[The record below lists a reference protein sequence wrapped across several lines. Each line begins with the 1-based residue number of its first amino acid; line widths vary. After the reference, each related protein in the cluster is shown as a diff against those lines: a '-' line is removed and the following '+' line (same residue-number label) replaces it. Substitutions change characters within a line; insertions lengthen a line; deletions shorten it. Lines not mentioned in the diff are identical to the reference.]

1 MLGDLKG
8 AFDAP
13 VGSPSP
19 VAPVTYR
26 SFDDVRGQRDAIY
39 SNALRGVRSLKPV
52 ENEKYRV
59 EIADPDYAQDYNP
72 SLSDEKKALMSRQSM
87 QRAIKGR
94 VRLIDKSSGQV
105 VDETETTLAHV
116 PHLTPRGIFVRGGTI
131 WAAKNQQRLRPG
143 VYVLRQQNG
152 DVKAQVNPKPGSGRG
167 FDIQLEPATG
177 VFKLNVG
184 QSGTRLYPL
193 LRSMGVPDE
202 TIKEVWGDDLFKAN
216 WRPPGGHDAQ
226 EARKIVAKMGR
237 RGDQDTAT
245 ELLKDKLQEILGRA
259 ELDEETTET
268 TLGTKYK
275 NFNLDTMLNAT
286 AKMLKRSRDEVPDD
300 VRDSQ
305 AFQSFHGPEDFFEER
320 LSRGSDAMRKLLWRA
335 TRDGN
340 LGNVSPGLLNPAVD
354 SVFQSGLMSSVE
366 DTNPMEIMDARQ
378 TITRLG
384 EGGISSNQAVP
395 RSARGVQ
402 PSYFGLIDPIRA
414 PEGQNIGVD
423 MRVTDGA
430 LKGSDGRLYFK
441 VRSRKGEEVT
451 LSAIQAS
458 KKPIAFPGEFAR
470 AAKRELYKVPL
481 MGSNGK
487 YEDHVVDMN
496 DIATDPEISAS
507 VGTHGLGKPLPP
519 MVRVLDGEDI
529 RWKPASEVDYELPH
543 GSSLFSRLTN
553 MVPMTQGA
561 KSQRTLMGARM
572 SVTGDTPVLIR
583 RENGEHYY
591 GPIEDYE
598 HVEGDCAVSVDKCT
612 SKVTW
617 RRVHALDKHLNV
629 KRVKKVTLK
638 SGRHMKATDD
648 HSFVTIGED
657 GGLTKVHTQDL
668 TKGMP
673 VPIVAK
679 IPDSVCDRTEWVIT
693 AGRKHNAYPAVA
705 LPLNFDTG
713 WVHGMYIAE
722 GSLSY
727 AHKNGHKG
735 FASAVSFANCDSD
748 VLNKLFEYFRNIGV
762 NAAVLSGRADGKLD
776 RVNVCWAQFASAIS
790 SDYGARAY
798 SKEIPGWVFFAPL
811 EFRRGLLAGYLAGDG
826 GVQRRRDAVRVNGSS
841 RSGKLID
848 GFVNLCATMGIMC
861 NRSATHVM
869 TGPGGSHA
877 IQHYFEVR
885 TEHISRLPTLYC
897 ERKDLRIRTARWSG
911 KKSADWFPRW
921 PKLDTILRAHT
932 HRGSREYKRIY
943 SNQLTRES
951 VRTLLGE
958 DAASIAWL
966 DSDVWWDR
974 IESVEELDA
983 KQYTYVYDLDME
995 DNVFMCGACVVVHN
1009 TSQALPL
1016 QNPEAPLVQAA
1027 NPDGTSIHDSMGTWM
1042 GAVKARAP
1050 GRVVAVTPD
1059 HIDVVYAGGK
1069 KERHELY
1076 NNYPLARKTSLHNT
1090 PLVREG
1096 DSFKPGDVL
1105 AKSNFTD
1112 DRGHATM
1119 GANFRVGYMVGKGS
1133 VSGDTN
1139 VLIYRNGATLFG
1151 PIRDAVDTSEI
1162 TDDKA
1167 LALNMQ
1173 TITPEISTMSRGW
1186 RHPADGVLHLE
1197 FSDGRRLKA
1206 TKEHSFVVFDYASG
1220 DLVETNG
1227 AGLVVERSVV
1237 PRLGSVTLPV
1247 ITSSVQVGGATL
1259 PLDFDFGFI
1268 CGVYASEGWSI
1279 GEWGSAVKGLGI
1291 AISDPVL
1298 RAAVCS
1304 KFKSVFG
1311 GQVISISDKPNT
1323 RYIHVWGSA
1332 VGQWFIANIGE
1343 GAAGKMVPSVAFG
1356 APEDYRHGFIAGMVA
1371 GDFRVSASKGK
1382 VPKDID
1388 LITTSVVLRD
1398 GLGLLMASVGI
1409 RTTHGHYELEG
1420 YTRGAVYRL
1429 GVCLSDLSKI
1439 REFPHSSKS
1448 AKVQELSRLVRRPGR
1463 GDWVPL
1469 SDRASAAY
1477 LRLTSQVTHPTEY
1490 SRIAYHCRV
1499 RRAQRSDVLAMIPEN
1514 TDNPDLRRLR
1524 ELAESTVQWA
1534 SLKSSEFVGQPQ
1546 NVYDLEI
1553 CPTQTFVCVD
1563 TLVVHNSTY
1572 EDGFVISESA
1582 ARRLSSQHA
1591 YKHELE
1597 LDKNIHSTKKAD
1609 YSAIFQGKYKP
1620 EQISGIDDDGVI
1632 KEGTIV
1638 QPGDPVLLAVRKK
1651 TPRPGGVVTPSAR
1664 SAFADASQ
1672 TWDHS
1677 TPGQVTDVVRTR
1689 KGIKVTISS
1698 VEPMTEGSKLTA
1710 RYGNKGVV
1718 SQIVPDGEM
1727 PVGADGKPLDV
1738 IVNALGVISR
1748 ANPSV
1753 LAETLLGKVAQ
1764 KTGKPYV
1771 LKSFDHDD
1779 LGDFALNE
1787 AKANGVN
1794 ELDDVTDPKTGRKI
1808 KGVFTG
1814 VQHLMR
1820 LHHTAES
1827 GLAARDTGGYTSD
1840 DSPAK
1845 GGPEGSKKIALLG
1858 VQCLLSAG
1866 ATNVLKDAK
1875 LIRGQRNDDY
1885 WRAVKLGMDPVMP
1898 AASGAHGHFLSLL
1911 KGAGVNVR
1919 ENQGRLKLA
1928 PMTDADTDALAQHTV
1943 STSETFDF
1951 ETMQPKDGGLFDLA
1965 KTGGADGRHFT
1976 KIVLPQKIPNPVMEE
1991 PIIRILGLTKQ
2002 RFLDV
2007 LSGQEKIGDKTGP
2020 EAIETALKGINV
2032 EREIAMHIHGVKTG
2046 SKSSRDVHVRAL
2058 NYLSGLKSAGVE
2070 PGDLMISKIPV
2081 IPPKFRPVIRAGKM
2095 DIIHDANYLY
2105 HDLMESGKNYTEAQ
2119 KTFGDAGEE
2128 YGAMYA
2134 AAKAVVG
2141 LGTPINPKHV
2151 EQGVKG
2157 LLQNAIGI
2165 GDSPKFARF
2174 QRKVLGQ
2181 AVDTVGRG
2189 VATPD
2194 PELDMDQVSIP
2205 KDMAWIIYR
2214 PYVIRR
2220 LVRSGWSAREAVMAV
2235 REQKP
2240 AAFRELQNEMKT
2252 RPVYWDRA
2260 PALQRY
2266 NYVGAWPVLSRG
2278 NNIGV
2283 PQVVEPGANLDFD
2296 GDKINLHVPS
2306 HHDAVRDVIEK
2317 MMPSKNLWHPADFDV
2332 HLKPDKDYLAG
2343 LYLATSVKKDKP
2355 PRTFASKEDAYQ
2367 AYLRG
2372 DLGVADPVVILSSH
2386 NPS

>member
-1 MLGDLKG
+1 MIGDLKG
-8 AFDAP
+8 AFDTP

-19 VAPVTYR
+19 VAPVTHR
-26 SFDDVRGQRDAIY
+26 SFDDVSGQRDAIY
-39 SNALRGVRSLKPV
+39 SNALRGVRALKPV

-59 EIADPDYAQDYNP
+59 EIADSDYAQDYNP

-94 VRLIDKSSGQV
+94 VRLVDKASGAV

-167 FDIQLEPATG
+167 FDIQLEPSTG

-202 TIKEVWGDDLFKAN
+202 TIKEAWGEDLFKAN

-245 ELLKDKLQEILGRA
+245 ELLKDKLHEILGRA

-268 TLGTKYK
+268 TLGAKYK

-286 AKMLKRSRDEVPDD
+286 TKMLKRSRDEVPDD

-335 TRDGN
+335 TREGN

-354 SVFQSGLMSSVE
+354 GVFQSGLMSSVE
-366 DTNPMEIMDARQ
+366 DTNPLEIMDARQ

-402 PSYFGLIDPIRA
+402 PSYFGIIDPIRA

-423 MRVTDGA
+423 MRLTDGA

-451 LSAIQAS
+451 LSALQAS
-458 KKPIAFPGEFAR
+458 QKPIAFPGEFAK
-470 AAKRELYKVPL
+470 AAKREFYKVPL
-481 MGSNGK
+481 PGEDGK
-487 YEDHVVDMN
+487 YVDHVVTMD
-496 DIATDPEISAS
+496 DISRDPELSAS
-507 VGTHGLGKPLPP
+507 VGMHGLGKPLPP

-529 RWKPASEVDYELPH
+529 KWKPAAGVDYELPH
-543 GSSLFSRLTN
+543 GSSMFSRLTN

-572 SVTGDTPVLIR
+572 
-583 RENGEHYY
+583 H
-591 GPIEDYE
+591 
-598 HVEGDCAVSVDKCT
+598 
-612 SKVTW
+612 
-617 RRVHALDKHLNV
+617 
-629 KRVKKVTLK
+629 
-638 SGRHMKATDD
+638 
-648 HSFVTIGED
+648 
-657 GGLTKVHTQDL
+657 
-668 TKGMP
+668 
-673 VPIVAK
+673 
-679 IPDSVCDRTEWVIT
+679 
-693 AGRKHNAYPAVA
+693 
-705 LPLNFDTG
+705 
-713 WVHGMYIAE
+713 
-722 GSLSY
+722 
-727 AHKNGHKG
+727 
-735 FASAVSFANCDSD
+735 
-748 VLNKLFEYFRNIGV
+748 
-762 NAAVLSGRADGKLD
+762 
-776 RVNVCWAQFASAIS
+776 
-790 SDYGARAY
+790 
-798 SKEIPGWVFFAPL
+798 
-811 EFRRGLLAGYLAGDG
+811 
-826 GVQRRRDAVRVNGSS
+826 
-841 RSGKLID
+841 
-848 GFVNLCATMGIMC
+848 
-861 NRSATHVM
+861 
-869 TGPGGSHA
+869 
-877 IQHYFEVR
+877 
-885 TEHISRLPTLYC
+885 
-897 ERKDLRIRTARWSG
+897 
-911 KKSADWFPRW
+911 
-921 PKLDTILRAHT
+921 
-932 HRGSREYKRIY
+932 
-943 SNQLTRES
+943 
-951 VRTLLGE
+951 
-958 DAASIAWL
+958 
-966 DSDVWWDR
+966 
-974 IESVEELDA
+974 
-983 KQYTYVYDLDME
+983 
-995 DNVFMCGACVVVHN
+995 
-1009 TSQALPL
+1009 SQALPL
-1016 QNPEAPLVQAA
+1016 QNPEAPLVQSA
-1027 NPDGTSIHDSMGTWM
+1027 NPDGTSIHDSMGAWM
-1042 GAVKARAP
+1042 GAVKAKAP

-1096 DSFKPGDVL
+1096 DAFKPGDVL

-1112 DRGHATM
+1112 DKGRATM
-1119 GANFRVGYMVGKGS
+1119 GANFNVGYMVG
-1133 VSGDTN
+1133 SG
-1139 VLIYRNGATLFG
+1139 
-1151 PIRDAVDTSEI
+1151 
-1162 TDDKA
+1162 
-1167 LALNMQ
+1167 
-1173 TITPEISTMSRGW
+1173 
-1186 RHPADGVLHLE
+1186 H
-1197 FSDGRRLKA
+1197 
-1206 TKEHSFVVFDYASG
+1206 
-1220 DLVETNG
+1220 
-1227 AGLVVERSVV
+1227 
-1237 PRLGSVTLPV
+1237 
-1247 ITSSVQVGGATL
+1247 
-1259 PLDFDFGFI
+1259 
-1268 CGVYASEGWSI
+1268 
-1279 GEWGSAVKGLGI
+1279 
-1291 AISDPVL
+1291 
-1298 RAAVCS
+1298 
-1304 KFKSVFG
+1304 
-1311 GQVISISDKPNT
+1311 
-1323 RYIHVWGSA
+1323 
-1332 VGQWFIANIGE
+1332 
-1343 GAAGKMVPSVAFG
+1343 
-1356 APEDYRHGFIAGMVA
+1356 
-1371 GDFRVSASKGK
+1371 
-1382 VPKDID
+1382 
-1388 LITTSVVLRD
+1388 
-1398 GLGLLMASVGI
+1398 
-1409 RTTHGHYELEG
+1409 
-1420 YTRGAVYRL
+1420 
-1429 GVCLSDLSKI
+1429 
-1439 REFPHSSKS
+1439 
-1448 AKVQELSRLVRRPGR
+1448 
-1463 GDWVPL
+1463 
-1469 SDRASAAY
+1469 
-1477 LRLTSQVTHPTEY
+1477 
-1490 SRIAYHCRV
+1490 
-1499 RRAQRSDVLAMIPEN
+1499 
-1514 TDNPDLRRLR
+1514 
-1524 ELAESTVQWA
+1524 
-1534 SLKSSEFVGQPQ
+1534 
-1546 NVYDLEI
+1546 
-1553 CPTQTFVCVD
+1553 
-1563 TLVVHNSTY
+1563 TY
-1572 EDGFVISESA
+1572 EDGFKISESA

-1609 YSAIFQGKYKP
+1609 YSSIFQGKYKP

-1664 SAFADASQ
+1664 SAFSDASQ

-1689 KGIKVTISS
+1689 KGIKVMISS

-1727 PVGADGKPLDV
+1727 PVGADGKPLDI
-1738 IVNALGVISR
+1738 IVNSLGVISR

-1787 AKANGVN
+1787 AKVNGIN
-1794 ELDDVTDPKTGRKI
+1794 ELDDVTDPRTGRKI
-1808 KGVFTG
+1808 KGIFTG

-1845 GGPEGSKKIALLG
+1845 GGPEGCFIADQKLLTDQGSVKIGHLCEKRLGLSVLTWSEVLCEWVYRPVTDWFRYRAKVEDIVNVSYTGPASDREVFKKGSALAVRTSFTATKNHVVYTFNRGKILAGDLTADDCLVTRGVLPTQHQMSTLLGSMLGDSSITANDTAFIFQCEHSLKQVEYVGWKQSLWAGLGAKTHECSRPERQFRHQTMKPFKSSCITWCNSSDYLRDLYSMYSSGTKEVTFKLASQIDELAVAMWLLDDGCITNISKKAGRIKLQGDFATDGFSEQSVDILRARLVEVTGASFGKAHCHRTHDGRGYRITFAQHAAEKLIRIIAKYVPASVIPRSKRVLCREVAEIQKQQPPIKLDVVNKLTRVPARILTITPYKPAKPGVKEVNVYDITVDDTHSYCAGSALVSNSKKIALLG

-1885 WRAVKLGMDPVMP
+1885 WRSVKLGMDPVMP
-1898 AASGAHGHFLSLL
+1898 EASGAHGHFLTLL

-1928 PMTDADTDALAQHTV
+1928 PMTDADTDALAQHSV

-1976 KIVLPQKIPNPVMEE
+1976 KIELPQKIPNPVMEE

-2032 EREIAMHIHGVKTG
+2032 EREIAMHVQGVKTG

-2058 NYLSGLKSAGVE
+2058 NYLSGLKSAGVD

-2134 AAKAVVG
+2134 AAKAVAG
-2141 LGTPINPKHV
+2141 LGAPINPKHV

-2157 LLQNAIGI
+2157 LLQNAIGV

-2205 KDMAWIIYR
+2205 KDMAWTVYR

-2240 AAFRELQNEMKT
+2240 AALRELQNEMKT

-2343 LYLATSVKKDKP
+2343 LYLATSIKKNKT

-2372 DLGVADPVVILSSH
+2372 DLGVADPVVILDSGKGSK
-2386 NPS
+2386 

>member
-19 VAPVTYR
+19 VPPVTYR
-26 SFDDVRGQRDAIY
+26 SFDDVSGQRDAIY
-39 SNALRGVRSLKPV
+39 SNALRGVRALKPV

-94 VRLIDKSSGQV
+94 VRLIDKASGQV

-193 LRSMGVPDE
+193 LRSMGVPDDM
-202 TIKEVWGDDLFKAN
+202 IKEAWGDDLFKAN

-245 ELLKDKLQEILGRA
+245 ELLKDKLHEILGRA
-259 ELDEETTET
+259 ELDEETTEI

-275 NFNLDTMLNAT
+275 NFNIDTMLNAT
-286 AKMLKRSRDEVPDD
+286 AKMLKRSRNEVPDD

-335 TRDGN
+335 TREGN

-366 DTNPMEIMDARQ
+366 DTNPLEIMDARQ

-402 PSYFGLIDPIRA
+402 PSYFGIIDPIRA

-423 MRVTDGA
+423 MRLTDGA

-451 LSAIQAS
+451 LSALQAS
-458 KKPIAFPGEFAR
+458 QKPIAFPGEFAK
-470 AAKRELYKVPL
+470 AAKREFYKVPL
-481 MGSNGK
+481 PGDDGK
-487 YEDHVVDMN
+487 YVDHVVTMD
-496 DIATDPEISAS
+496 DISRDPELSAS
-507 VGTHGLGKPLPP
+507 VGMHGLGKPLPP

-529 RWKPASEVDYELPH
+529 KWKPAAEVDYEIPH
-543 GSSLFSRLTN
+543 GSSMFSRLTN

-572 SVTGDTPVLIR
+572 
-583 RENGEHYY
+583 H
-591 GPIEDYE
+591 
-598 HVEGDCAVSVDKCT
+598 
-612 SKVTW
+612 
-617 RRVHALDKHLNV
+617 
-629 KRVKKVTLK
+629 
-638 SGRHMKATDD
+638 
-648 HSFVTIGED
+648 
-657 GGLTKVHTQDL
+657 
-668 TKGMP
+668 
-673 VPIVAK
+673 
-679 IPDSVCDRTEWVIT
+679 
-693 AGRKHNAYPAVA
+693 
-705 LPLNFDTG
+705 
-713 WVHGMYIAE
+713 
-722 GSLSY
+722 
-727 AHKNGHKG
+727 
-735 FASAVSFANCDSD
+735 
-748 VLNKLFEYFRNIGV
+748 
-762 NAAVLSGRADGKLD
+762 
-776 RVNVCWAQFASAIS
+776 
-790 SDYGARAY
+790 
-798 SKEIPGWVFFAPL
+798 
-811 EFRRGLLAGYLAGDG
+811 
-826 GVQRRRDAVRVNGSS
+826 
-841 RSGKLID
+841 
-848 GFVNLCATMGIMC
+848 
-861 NRSATHVM
+861 
-869 TGPGGSHA
+869 
-877 IQHYFEVR
+877 
-885 TEHISRLPTLYC
+885 
-897 ERKDLRIRTARWSG
+897 
-911 KKSADWFPRW
+911 
-921 PKLDTILRAHT
+921 
-932 HRGSREYKRIY
+932 
-943 SNQLTRES
+943 
-951 VRTLLGE
+951 
-958 DAASIAWL
+958 
-966 DSDVWWDR
+966 
-974 IESVEELDA
+974 
-983 KQYTYVYDLDME
+983 
-995 DNVFMCGACVVVHN
+995 
-1009 TSQALPL
+1009 SQALPL
-1016 QNPEAPLVQAA
+1016 QTPEAPLVQSA
-1027 NPDGTSIHDSMGTWM
+1027 NPDGTSIHDSMGAWM
-1042 GAVKARAP
+1042 GAVKAKAP

-1096 DSFKPGDVL
+1096 DAFKPGDVL

-1112 DRGHATM
+1112 DKGQATM
-1119 GANFRVGYMVGKGS
+1119 GANFRVGYMVG
-1133 VSGDTN
+1133 SG
-1139 VLIYRNGATLFG
+1139 
-1151 PIRDAVDTSEI
+1151 
-1162 TDDKA
+1162 
-1167 LALNMQ
+1167 
-1173 TITPEISTMSRGW
+1173 
-1186 RHPADGVLHLE
+1186 H
-1197 FSDGRRLKA
+1197 
-1206 TKEHSFVVFDYASG
+1206 
-1220 DLVETNG
+1220 
-1227 AGLVVERSVV
+1227 
-1237 PRLGSVTLPV
+1237 
-1247 ITSSVQVGGATL
+1247 
-1259 PLDFDFGFI
+1259 
-1268 CGVYASEGWSI
+1268 
-1279 GEWGSAVKGLGI
+1279 
-1291 AISDPVL
+1291 
-1298 RAAVCS
+1298 
-1304 KFKSVFG
+1304 
-1311 GQVISISDKPNT
+1311 
-1323 RYIHVWGSA
+1323 
-1332 VGQWFIANIGE
+1332 
-1343 GAAGKMVPSVAFG
+1343 
-1356 APEDYRHGFIAGMVA
+1356 
-1371 GDFRVSASKGK
+1371 
-1382 VPKDID
+1382 
-1388 LITTSVVLRD
+1388 
-1398 GLGLLMASVGI
+1398 
-1409 RTTHGHYELEG
+1409 
-1420 YTRGAVYRL
+1420 
-1429 GVCLSDLSKI
+1429 
-1439 REFPHSSKS
+1439 
-1448 AKVQELSRLVRRPGR
+1448 
-1463 GDWVPL
+1463 
-1469 SDRASAAY
+1469 
-1477 LRLTSQVTHPTEY
+1477 
-1490 SRIAYHCRV
+1490 
-1499 RRAQRSDVLAMIPEN
+1499 
-1514 TDNPDLRRLR
+1514 
-1524 ELAESTVQWA
+1524 
-1534 SLKSSEFVGQPQ
+1534 
-1546 NVYDLEI
+1546 
-1553 CPTQTFVCVD
+1553 
-1563 TLVVHNSTY
+1563 TY
-1572 EDGFVISESA
+1572 EDGFKISESA

-1609 YSAIFQGKYKP
+1609 YSSIFQGKYKP

-1651 TPRPGGVVTPSAR
+1651 TPRPGGVVAPSAR
-1664 SAFADASQ
+1664 STFADASQ

-1677 TPGQVTDVVRTR
+1677 TPGQVTDVVRTS
-1689 KGIKVTISS
+1689 KGIKVMISS

-1727 PVGADGKPLDV
+1727 PVGADGKPLDI
-1738 IVNALGVISR
+1738 IVNSLGVISR

-1771 LKSFDHDD
+1771 LKSFDHED

-1787 AKANGVN
+1787 AKVNGIN

-1808 KGVFTG
+1808 KGIFTG

-1885 WRAVKLGMDPVMP
+1885 WRSVKLGMDPVMP

-1928 PMTDADTDALAQHTV
+1928 PMTDADTDALAQHSV

-1976 KIVLPQKIPNPVMEE
+1976 KIELPQKIPNPVMEE

-2032 EREIAMHIHGVKTG
+2032 EREIAMHIQGVKTG

-2058 NYLSGLKSAGVE
+2058 NYLSGLKSAGVA
-2070 PGDLMISKIPV
+2070 PADLMISKIPV

-2134 AAKAVVG
+2134 AAKAVAG
-2141 LGTPINPKHV
+2141 LGAPINPKHV

-2157 LLQNAIGI
+2157 LLQNAIGV

-2205 KDMAWIIYR
+2205 KDMAWTVYR

-2240 AAFRELQNEMKT
+2240 AAFRELQNEMKA

-2317 MMPSKNLWHPADFDV
+2317 MMPSKNLWHPKDFDV

-2343 LYLATSVKKDKP
+2343 LYLATSIKKNKT

-2372 DLGVADPVVILSSH
+2372 DLGVADPVVILSSQKP
-2386 NPS
+2386 N